1 MKLKE
6 LSTELREKSGIYK
19 LSLGGHIY
27 IGSSKNLY
35 ARLAEHRGDLIYKK
49 HSNDFLQRAFNKHGL
64 DAAEFDIIEYCDPEV
79 RFEREKF
86 WINELK
92 ADMNLQDPVT
102 LKPTTQYTRDKISE
116 KSKQSYAE
124 GRNKKKFDT
133 CEIECY
139 DYFGNYI
146 TSYKDKD
153 EAAKL
158 LGIEKHQIET
168 AASGY
173 KKGVTLRGKRF
184 RYSVSKVPVQKFDIN
199 PQFLGR
205 YFDFNYIDEN
215 GEEHFAFDSIKNV
228 YSFFANQ
235 VKNGSEKIT
244 IIPRLRKYC
253 EAWNAPTEGNHIPS
267 PSEMEER
274 IND

>member
-35 ARLAEHRGDLIYKK
+35 ARLAEHRGDLIYKH
-49 HSNDFLQRAFNKHGL
+49 HSNEFLQKAFNKYGL
-64 DAAEFDIIEYCDPEV
+64 DATEFDIIEYCDPEI

-102 LKPTTQYTRDKISE
+102 MKPMTQYTRDKIGQ
-116 KSKQSYAE
+116 KSRQAHAE
-124 GRNKKKFDT
+124 GRAKRVFDK

-153 EAAKL
+153 EAARL
-158 LGIEKHQIET
+158 LGVDKKQIE
-168 AASGY
+168 AAAGGY
-173 KKGVTLRGKRF
+173 KKGVALRGKRF
-184 RYSVSKVPVQKFDIN
+184 RYAASKVPVQKFDIN

-228 YSFFANQ
+228 YSFLLIKLKMGLKKLQ
-235 VKNGSEKIT
+235 
-244 IIPRLRKYC
+244 
-253 EAWNAPTEGNHIPS
+253 
-267 PSEMEER
+267 
-274 IND
+274 

>member
-1 MKLKE
+1 M
-6 LSTELREKSGIYK
+6 LRG
-19 LSLGGHIY
+19 
-27 IGSSKNLY
+27 
-35 ARLAEHRGDLIYKK
+35 
-49 HSNDFLQRAFNKHGL
+49 RAKRV
-64 DAAEFDIIEYCDPEV
+64 FD
-79 RFEREKF
+79 K
-86 WINELK
+86 
-92 ADMNLQDPVT
+92 
-102 LKPTTQYTRDKISE
+102 
-116 KSKQSYAE
+116 
-124 GRNKKKFDT
+124 

-153 EAAKL
+153 EAARL
-158 LGIEKHQIET
+158 LGVDKKQIE
-168 AASGY
+168 AAAGGY
-173 KKGVTLRGKRF
+173 KKGVALRGKRF
-184 RYSVSKVPVQKFDIN
+184 RYAASKVPVQKFDIN